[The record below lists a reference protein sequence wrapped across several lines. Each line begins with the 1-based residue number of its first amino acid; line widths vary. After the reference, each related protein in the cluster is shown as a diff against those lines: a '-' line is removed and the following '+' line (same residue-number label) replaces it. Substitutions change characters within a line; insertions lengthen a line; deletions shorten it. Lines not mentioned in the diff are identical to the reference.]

1 MMVSWWVDGKE
12 NVKSKKDEMNRRK
25 VKNIGERKE
34 RKRGREKE
42 NEQISSPPIL
52 LFGSQCV

>member
-12 NVKSKKDEMNRRK
+12 HVKSKKDEMNRRK
-25 VKNIGERKE
+25 GENIGERKE
-34 RKRGREKE
+34 REKE